1 MAEWIQETTACTTR
15 KIKDYKDKPKKD
27 KLQSDKAAEMR
38 TSEIFQIWYRS
49 FRTRYGRLIKRM
61 SVRQTLTER
70 DEWARAQFAF
80 LKTHIYEIQRRTM
93 VGVGK
98 IFNTSSGY
106 RKIGND
112 KSCTKCFST
121 NVYST
126 IYKL

>member
-70 DEWARAQFAF
+70 DEWAMA
-80 LKTHIYEIQRRTM
+80 
-93 VGVGK
+93 
-98 IFNTSSGY
+98 
-106 RKIGND
+106 
-112 KSCTKCFST
+112 
-121 NVYST
+121 
-126 IYKL
+126 